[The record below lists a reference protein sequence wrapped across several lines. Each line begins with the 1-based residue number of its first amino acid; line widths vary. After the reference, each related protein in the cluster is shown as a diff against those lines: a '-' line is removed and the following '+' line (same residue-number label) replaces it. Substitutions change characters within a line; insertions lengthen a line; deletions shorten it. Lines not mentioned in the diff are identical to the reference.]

1 MKKPICLFVLAAL
14 SACAV
19 GPDYAQPKAD
29 APERFVDSDA
39 RLVQGNVDLAEWWSV
54 FGDPTLDSLMRRAAE
69 TNLDLMAATSRVREA
84 RALLQRASGE
94 SKPTLDANSGYSRSR
109 QSENLAP
116 TPGGPYSDL
125 YSAGFDARWE
135 LDVFGGTS
143 RAVEA
148 SEADLAASEE
158 DRRAVR
164 VTLMGEVAAAY
175 VDLRGA
181 QRLGAVAR
189 SNVQSARTTLEL
201 MQSRLAARLASE
213 LDVARA
219 QAQLAFAEAPIADF
233 DVRARVAMHRLAVLL
248 AQPPAELIAELQ
260 TAAPIPAVPEQVLVG
275 LPSELLRRRPD
286 VRRAERQLAA
296 ATARIGVAVA
306 ERYPKFSLSGA
317 FGLESLDSSDFTDA
331 ASRAWS
337 IGPAMRFPIFSGGR
351 ILADIEIQEARAE
364 QALLAYRS
372 SMLIALEDVEG
383 AIVAYLRSWDERRA
397 LDSATAATRT
407 SVDLSSDLYRSGLTD
422 FRDVLD
428 TERQLFE
435 SELELARSE
444 ADASRS
450 VVALYKALGGGWKSE
465 G

>member
-1 MKKPICLFVLAAL
+1 MKKSICLFVLTTL
-14 SACAV
+14 TGCAV
-19 GPDYAQPKAD
+19 GPDYVRPTSD
-29 APERFVDSDA
+29 APERFADADS
-39 RLVQGNVDLAEWWSV
+39 RLVQGDVDLAQWWSV
-54 FGDPTLDSLMRRAAE
+54 FGDPTLDSLMRRAADS
-69 TNLDLMAATSRVREA
+69 NLDLMAATSRVREA
-84 RALLQRASGE
+84 RALLQRTSGD
-94 SKPTLDANSGYSRSR
+94 SKPTLDATNSYTRTR
-109 QSENLAP
+109 QSENAGAL
-116 TPGGPYSDL
+116 PGGAYDDL
-125 YSAGFDARWE
+125 YSTGFDARWE
-135 LDVFGGTS
+135 LDVFGRTS

-148 SEADLAASEE
+148 SQADLAVSEE

-164 VTLMGEVAAAY
+164 VSLMGEVAAAY

-189 SNVQSARTTLEL
+189 SNAQSARTTLEL

-219 QAQLAFAEAPIADF
+219 QAQLALAEAPIADF

-248 AQPPAELIAELQ
+248 GQPPAELIAELQ
-260 TAAPIPAVPEQVLVG
+260 TPAAIPAVPEQVLVG
-275 LPSELLRRRPD
+275 LPSELLHRRPD

-306 ERYPKFSLSGA
+306 DRYPKFSLSGA
-317 FGLESLDSSDFTDA
+317 FGLESLDASDLTDA

-372 SMLIALEDVEG
+372 SMLVALEDVES

-397 LDSATAATRT
+397 LASATTAGRT
-407 SVDLSSDLYRSGLTD
+407 SVDLSSDLYRNGLTD

-428 TERQLFE
+428 TERQLFQ
-435 SELELARSE
+435 SELELAQSE

-450 VVALYKALGGGWKSE
+450 VVALYKALGGGWKLE